1 MEYQPSEEILDKYAD
16 VLINFAL
23 NNCTGIKKGDVVL
36 LQVPECAK
44 PFLISLRR
52 KVLKAGG
59 HVIIQ
64 YLPDEMAKGYYEL
77 AEEHQIGFFPDKYL
91 KGIVDQIDHSV
102 FVIAE
107 PDKHELSEIDPKKI
121 MVRGETY
128 KPYKKWRDDKEA
140 SGKFTWTLG
149 LYGTEAM
156 AKEANMSLEEYWNEI
171 INACYLD
178 EENPVEKWKEITS
191 EVERVNAQLNDLEIK
206 SLRVKSEN
214 IDLIVGIGKNRNWM
228 GGSGRNIPSF
238 EVFISPDKRVTNGH
252 IKFNQPLY
260 RYGNLIKDVFLRFE
274 NGKVVESSASKGEKL
289 LKEMISV
296 EGADYIGE
304 FSLTDSRLSRITKF
318 MGETLFDENMG
329 GEFGN
334 THVALGSAYKDSY
347 PGDPSS
353 VSDEEWKEMGYND
366 SSVHTDIISTENR
379 EVTATLSDGSEIVIY
394 RDGKFVI

>member
-1 MEYQPSEEILDKYAD
+1 MYQPSEKILNKYAD
-16 VLINFAL
+16 ILINFAL
-23 NNCTGIKKGDVVL
+23 NNCNGIKKGDVVL

-52 KVLKAGG
+52 AVLKSGG
-59 HVIIQ
+59 HPIVH
-64 YLPDEMAKGYYEL
+64 YLPDGLTREYYEL
-77 AEEHQIGFFPDKYL
+77 AQEHQINFFPNKYL
-91 KGIVDQIDHSV
+91 RGLVDQIDHSV

-107 PDKHELSEIDPKKI
+107 TDKRELAEINPKKI
-121 MVRGETY
+121 MLRGEVY

-140 SGKFTWTLG
+140 SGNFSWTLG
-149 LYGTEAM
+149 MYGTEAM
-156 AKEANMSLEEYWNEI
+156 AKEANMGLEEYWNEI
-171 INACYLD
+171 IDACYLD
-178 EENPVEKWKEITS
+178 EENPVKKWKEITT
-191 EVERVNAQLNDLEIK
+191 EVERVKEKLNNLKIK
-206 SLRVKSEN
+206 TLRVKSKN
-214 IDLIVGIGKNRNWM
+214 VDLIVGIGKNRNWM

-238 EVFISPDKRVTNGH
+238 EVFISPDRRVTNGY

-260 RYGNLIKDVFLRFE
+260 RYGNLVKDIFLRFE
-274 NGKVVESSASKGEKL
+274 DGRVVEASASQGEKL

-296 EGADYIGE
+296 EGANYIGE

-329 GEFGN
+329 GKFGN
-334 THVALGSAYKDSY
+334 THIALGSAYKDSY
-347 PGDPSS
+347 PGNPSS